1 MSEENE
7 GIGAVAMALTI
18 ETNEITLDV
27 AIRVRNDFDLIEDDL
42 KIEFVT
48 HWILMLHELRRNL
61 IAKKGDQTVI
71 H

>member
-18 ETNEITLDV
+18 EADEDSFGVGL
-27 AIRVRNDFDLIEDDL
+27 RVRNEFDLIEDDL

-48 HWILMLHELRRNL
+48 NWILILHELKRNL
-61 IAKKGDQTVI
+61 IAEKNNRTVM

>member
-7 GIGAVAMALTI
+7 DIGVVAMALTI
-18 ETNEITLDV
+18 ETNENTLGV

>member
-1 MSEENE
+1 MSEEDE

-18 ETNEITLDV
+18 EADENTLGV

>member
-1 MSEENE
+1 MSKKDEVIE
-7 GIGAVAMALTI
+7 AVAVALTI
-18 ETNEITLDV
+18 QAHEDSYGVNLM
-27 AIRVRNDFDLIEDDL
+27 VRNEFDFIEDDL

-61 IAKKGDQTVI
+61 IDKKGDQTVI